1 MGVGV
6 TNCDLMQPK
15 QDRIGIDSEDWD
27 EVLRKV
33 EISYA
38 IKFRENELAH
48 IRTLGELIEAIDAK
62 VIGTDSNDCTTQQA
76 FYRIRTALATQL
88 ELDPAL
94 LRTNTRLEDLVPRQG
109 RRRTF
114 RKVEAI
120 LGVKLHVF
128 RLKPWITMFFI
139 GLFLGSLT
147 AFIWSAQL
155 ALLGLAILTVL
166 SWSAL
171 ATTRELS
178 VATIGELAERTS
190 QRAYKL
196 MRRNYGTVNRKEIK
210 AKLKSLFQDEL
221 GLDDNELRDDILIAP

>member
-1 MGVGV
+1 MGG

-15 QDRIGIDSEDWD
+15 QDHIGIDSEDWD

-33 EISYA
+33 ETSYG
-38 IKFRENELAH
+38 IKFRENELVH

-62 VIGTDSNDCTTQQA
+62 VTGIDSNDCTTQQA

-88 ELDPAL
+88 ELDPVL
-94 LRTNTRLEDLVPRQG
+94 LGTNTRLEDFVPRKG

-128 RLKPWITMFFI
+128 RLKPWVAMFFI
-139 GLFLGSLT
+139 GLFIGSFV
-147 AFIWSAQL
+147 AFIWSAQI
-155 ALLGLAILTVL
+155 ALLGLATLAVL

-171 ATTRELS
+171 ATTKELS
-178 VATIGELAERTS
+178 VATVGELAERTS
-190 QRAYKL
+190 KRAYKL
-196 MRRNYGTVNRKEIK
+196 MRRNYGTVNRKELK

-221 GLDDNELRDDILIAP
+221 GLDDNDLRDDIVIAP